1 MKKYI
6 LYSLLSFSFWSVS
19 AQKND
24 SASQDLNGMRAIGS
38 PANPKVPMSWDRYHD
53 YAQITQFCKDLVKS
67 YPNLVKMESIG
78 KSYEN
83 RDIWVLTISDFKTGK
98 IEHKPGF
105 YIDGG
110 IHANELQGVEVSM
123 YTAWY
128 LAESF
133 QTVKFINTL
142 LKEKVFY
149 IAVTISPDS
158 RENFIHTPNNANT
171 SRSGMRSF
179 DNDGDGLVNEDKLD
193 DLDGDGNIV
202 MMRRKSKTG
211 RWKVDP
217 KYPSRMYQVRGDEKG
232 DYEMLGYEGIDN
244 DKDGLVNEDN
254 TGTYDPNRDW
264 AWNWQPNYVQNGA
277 LFYPGTLPE
286 TRAVKDFVVNHPNIA
301 GAQSYHNYGG
311 MFLRG
316 PGAAEDD
323 PLFSRQDIEVYDNI
337 GKLGEKLIPGYNYF
351 ILHKDL
357 YTVYGGEIDFLCLTR
372 GIFTFS
378 NELMTSYKLFNQKSS
393 WSRWDNDEFNEF
405 DKYLLFGD
413 GYVEWKTFVHPQFG
427 EIEVGGSKKNY
438 IRNHPGFMLQEDA
451 HRNMAFTLYHAY
463 QTPKL
468 EIVDIKS
475 EKLSGDLV
483 AVTATIMNTRII
495 PTHST
500 HDVKNKIE
508 RPNYITLKGSTVVVG
523 MTVENEDLNLFTE
536 QKYRPE
542 QIEVPNISGMGSV
555 KVRWIVKGNPSNA
568 TVEVSSAKG
577 GLVSEKVSEKLAK

>member
-1 MKKYI
+1 MKKIIYI
-6 LYSLLSFSFWSVS
+6 ALISLFSTAIY
-19 AQKND
+19 AQNI
-24 SASQDLNGMRAIGS
+24 APQDLNGMRAIGS
-38 PANPKVPMSWDRYHD
+38 PANPKVRMSWDRYHD
-53 YAQITQFCKDLVKS
+53 YAQITQFCKDLVKA
-67 YPNLVKMESIG
+67 YPYLVKMESIG
-78 KSYEN
+78 KSFEG
-83 RDIWVLTISDFKTGK
+83 RDIWVLTITDFKSGEEK
-98 IEHKPGF
+98 NKPGF

-128 LAESF
+128 LAENFHS
-133 QTVKFINTL
+133 VKFISTL

-149 IAVTISPDS
+149 IALTISPDS
-158 RENFIHTPNNANT
+158 RENFIYKENNSNT

-211 RWKVDP
+211 RFKIDP
-217 KYPSRMYQVRGDEKG
+217 KYPTRMYQVRGDEKG
-232 DYEMLGYEGIDN
+232 EYEMLGYEGMDN
-244 DKDGLVNEDN
+244 DGDGLVNEDQV
-254 TGTYDPNRDW
+254 GTYDPNRDW
-264 AWNWQPNYVQNGA
+264 GWNWQPNYVQNGA

-286 TRAVKDFVVNHPNIA
+286 TRAVKDFIIKHPNIA

-323 PLFSRQDIEVYDNI
+323 PLYSRQDIEVYDNI
-337 GKLGEKLIPGYNYF
+337 GKLGEKMIPGYNYF

-357 YTVYGGEIDFLCLTR
+357 YTVYGGEIDYLSLTR

-413 GYVEWKTFVHPQFG
+413 GYVEWKPFNHPQFG
-427 EIEVGGSKKNY
+427 EIEIGGAKKNY

-468 EIVDIKS
+468 EIVDIKT
-475 EKLSGDLV
+475 EQLKGGLT
-483 AVTATIMNTRII
+483 AVTATVMNTRII

-500 HDVKNKIE
+500 HDIKNKIE
-508 RPNYITLKGSTVVVG
+508 RPDYISLKGAKVISG

-536 QKYRPE
+536 QKNSP
-542 QIEVPNISGMGSV
+542 QTIKVANISGMGNV
-555 KVRWIVKGNPSNA
+555 KVRWIVNGNPSGA

-577 GLVSEKVSEKLAK
+577 GFVSDKVGK

>member
-1 MKKYI
+1 MKRYI
-6 LYSLLSFSFWSVS
+6 LTTILCLLMANVN

-24 SASQDLNGMRAIGS
+24 IAPQDLNGMRAIGS
-38 PANPKVPMSWDRYHD
+38 PANPKVRMSWDRYHD
-53 YAQITQFCKDLVKS
+53 YAQITQFCKDLVKA

-78 KSYEN
+78 KSFEG
-83 RDIWVLTISDFKTGK
+83 RDIWLLTVSDFKTDK
-98 IEHKPGF
+98 TENKPGF

-110 IHANELQGVEVSM
+110 IHANELQGVEISM

-142 LKEKVFY
+142 LKDKVFY
-149 IAVTISPDS
+149 IALTISPDS
-158 RENFIHTPNNANT
+158 RENFIYKENTANS
-171 SRSGMRSF
+171 SRSGMRPF
-179 DNDGDGLVNEDKLD
+179 DNDGDGLVNEDKYN

-211 RWKVDP
+211 RYKIDP
-217 KYPSRMYQVRGDEKG
+217 KYPSRMYQVRGDEMG
-232 DYEMLGYEGIDN
+232 EYELLGYEGLDA
-244 DKDGLVNEDN
+244 DGDGLVNEDQL
-254 TGTYDPNRDW
+254 GTYDPNRDW
-264 AWNWQPNYVQNGA
+264 AWNWQPDYVQRGA

-286 TRAVKDFVVNHPNIA
+286 TRAVKDFIVSHPNIA

-337 GKLGEKLIPGYNYF
+337 GKLGEKMIPGYNYF
-351 ILHKDL
+351 VLHKDL
-357 YTVYGGEIDFLCLTR
+357 YTVYGGEIDFLSLTR

-413 GYVEWKTFVHPQFG
+413 GYVEWKPFNHPQFG
-427 EIEVGGSKKNY
+427 EIEIGGAKKNY

-468 EIVDIKS
+468 EILDIKT
-475 EKLSGDLV
+475 EKLSGGLT

-495 PTHST
+495 PTHSSI
-500 HDVKNKIE
+500 DVKNKIE
-508 RPNYITLKGSTVVVG
+508 RPDFITLKGANVIAG
-523 MTVENEDLNLFTE
+523 MTVQNEDLNLFTE
-536 QKYRPE
+536 QKHSP
-542 QIEVPNISGMGSV
+542 QTIEIDNIRGMGSV
-555 KVRWIVKGNPSNA
+555 KVRWFVSGNANGA

-577 GLVSEKVSEKLAK
+577 GFVSDKVK

>member
-1 MKKYI
+1 MAN
-6 LYSLLSFSFWSVS
+6 VN
-19 AQKND
+19 AQKNEI
-24 SASQDLNGMRAIGS
+24 APQDLNGMRAIGS
-38 PANPKVPMSWDRYHD
+38 PANPKVRMSWDRYHD
-53 YAQITQFCKDLVKS
+53 YAQITQFGKDLVKA

-78 KSYEN
+78 KSFEG
-83 RDIWVLTISDFKTGK
+83 RDIWLLTVSDFKTDK
-98 IEHKPGF
+98 TENKPGF

-110 IHANELQGVEVSM
+110 IHANELQGVEISM

-149 IAVTISPDS
+149 IALTISPDA
-158 RENFIHTPNNANT
+158 RENFIHKENTANS
-171 SRSGMRSF
+171 SRSGMRPF
-179 DNDGDGLVNEDKLD
+179 DNDGDGLVNEDKYN

-211 RWKVDP
+211 RYKIDA
-217 KYPSRMYQVRGDEKG
+217 KYPSRMYQVRGDEMG
-232 DYEMLGYEGIDN
+232 EYELLGYEGLDA
-244 DKDGLVNEDN
+244 DGDGLVNEDQL
-254 TGTYDPNRDW
+254 GTYDPNRDW
-264 AWNWQPNYVQNGA
+264 AWNWQPDYVQRGA

-286 TRAVKDFVVNHPNIA
+286 TRAVKDFIVSHPNIA

-323 PLFSRQDIEVYDNI
+323 ALFSRQDIEVYDNI
-337 GKLGEKLIPGYNYF
+337 GKLGEKMIPGYNYF
-351 ILHKDL
+351 VLHKDL
-357 YTVYGGEIDFLCLTR
+357 YTVYGGEIDFLSLTR

-378 NELMTSYKLFNQKSS
+378 NELMTSYKLFNQKNAG
-393 WSRWDNDEFNEF
+393 SRWDNDEFNEF

-413 GYVEWKTFVHPQFG
+413 GYVEWKPFNHPQFG
-427 EIEVGGSKKNY
+427 EIEIGGAKKNY

-468 EIVDIKS
+468 EILDIKT
-475 EKLSGDLV
+475 EKLSGGLT

-495 PTHST
+495 PTHSSI
-500 HDVKNKIE
+500 DVKNKIE
-508 RPNYITLKGSTVVVG
+508 RPDFIMLKGAKVVAG
-523 MTVENEDLNLFTE
+523 MTVQNEDLNLFTE
-536 QKYRPE
+536 QKHSP
-542 QIEVPNISGMGSV
+542 QSIEVDNIRGMGSI
-555 KVRWIVKGNPSNA
+555 KVRWIVSGNANGA

-577 GLVSEKVSEKLAK
+577 GFVSDKVK

>member
-1 MKKYI
+1 MKKIIYI
-6 LYSLLSFSFWSVS
+6 ALISLFSTAIY
-19 AQKND
+19 AQNI
-24 SASQDLNGMRAIGS
+24 APQDLNGMRAIGS
-38 PANPKVPMSWDRYHD
+38 PANPKVRMSWDRYHD
-53 YAQITQFCKDLVKS
+53 YAQITQFGKDLVKA
-67 YPNLVKMESIG
+67 YPYLVKMESIG
-78 KSYEN
+78 KSFEG
-83 RDIWVLTISDFKTGK
+83 RDIWVLTITDFKTGEEK
-98 IEHKPGF
+98 NKPGF

-128 LAESF
+128 LAENFHS
-133 QTVKFINTL
+133 VKFISTL

-149 IAVTISPDS
+149 IALTISPDS
-158 RENFIHTPNNANT
+158 RENFIYKENNSNT
-171 SRSGMRSF
+171 SRSGMRPF

-211 RWKVDP
+211 RFKIDP
-217 KYPSRMYQVRGDEKG
+217 KYPTRMYQVRGDEKG
-232 DYEMLGYEGIDN
+232 EYEMLGYEGMDN
-244 DKDGLVNEDN
+244 DGDGLVNEDQV
-254 TGTYDPNRDW
+254 GTYDPNRDW
-264 AWNWQPNYVQNGA
+264 GWNWQPNYVQNGA

-286 TRAVKDFVVNHPNIA
+286 TRAVKDFITKHPNIA

-323 PLFSRQDIEVYDNI
+323 PLYSRQDIEVYDNI
-337 GKLGEKLIPGYNYF
+337 GKLGEKMIPGYNYF

-357 YTVYGGEIDFLCLTR
+357 YTVYGGEIDYLSLTR

-413 GYVEWKTFVHPQFG
+413 GYVEWKPFNHPQFG
-427 EIEVGGSKKNY
+427 EIEIGGAKKNY

-468 EIVDIKS
+468 EIVDIKT
-475 EKLSGDLV
+475 EQLKGGLT
-483 AVTATIMNTRII
+483 AVTATVMNTRII

-500 HDVKNKIE
+500 HDIKNKIE
-508 RPNYITLKGSTVVVG
+508 RPDYISLKGAKVISG

-536 QKYRPE
+536 QKNSP
-542 QIEVPNISGMGSV
+542 QTIKVANISGMGNV
-555 KVRWIVKGNPSNA
+555 KVRWIVNGNPNGA

-577 GLVSEKVSEKLAK
+577 GFVSDKVGK

>member
-6 LYSLLSFSFWSVS
+6 LTSILCLLMASIN

-24 SASQDLNGMRAIGS
+24 IAPQDLNGMRAIGS
-38 PANPKVPMSWDRYHD
+38 PANPKVRMSWDRYHD
-53 YAQITQFCKDLVKS
+53 YAQITQFGKDLVKA

-78 KSYEN
+78 KSFEG
-83 RDIWVLTISDFKTGK
+83 RDIWVLTVSDFKTDK
-98 IEHKPGF
+98 IENKPGF

-110 IHANELQGVEVSM
+110 IHANELQGVEISM

-149 IAVTISPDS
+149 IALTISPDA
-158 RENFIHTPNNANT
+158 RENFIHKENTANS
-171 SRSGMRSF
+171 SRSGMRPF
-179 DNDGDGLVNEDKLD
+179 DNDGDGLVNEDKYN

-211 RWKVDP
+211 RYKIDP
-217 KYPSRMYQVRGDEKG
+217 KYPSRMYQVRGDEMG
-232 DYEMLGYEGIDN
+232 EYELLGYEGLDA
-244 DKDGLVNEDN
+244 DGDGLVNEDQL
-254 TGTYDPNRDW
+254 GTYDPNRDW
-264 AWNWQPNYVQNGA
+264 SWNWQPDYVQRGA

-286 TRAVKDFVVNHPNIA
+286 TRAVKNFIVNHPNIA

-337 GKLGEKLIPGYNYF
+337 GKLGEKMIPGYNYF
-351 ILHKDL
+351 VLHKDL
-357 YTVYGGEIDFLCLTR
+357 YTVYGGEIDFLSLTR

-378 NELMTSYKLFNQKSS
+378 NELMTSYKLFNQKNAG
-393 WSRWDNDEFNEF
+393 SRWDNDEFNEF

-413 GYVEWKTFVHPQFG
+413 GYVEWKPFNHPQFG
-427 EIEVGGSKKNY
+427 EIEIGGAKKNY

-468 EIVDIKS
+468 EILDVKT
-475 EKLSGDLV
+475 EKLSNGLT

-495 PTHST
+495 PTHSSI
-500 HDVKNKIE
+500 DVKNKIE
-508 RPNYITLKGSTVVVG
+508 RPDYISLKGVNVVAG

-536 QKYRPE
+536 QKHSP
-542 QIEVPNISGMGSV
+542 QTIEIDNIRGMGSV
-555 KVRWIVKGNPSNA
+555 KVRWIVSGNANGA

-577 GLVSEKVSEKLAK
+577 GFVSDKVK

>member
-1 MKKYI
+1 MKKIIYI
-6 LYSLLSFSFWSVS
+6 ALISLISTAIY
-19 AQKND
+19 AQNI
-24 SASQDLNGMRAIGS
+24 APQDLNGMRAIGS
-38 PANPKVPMSWDRYHD
+38 PANPKVRMSWDRYHD
-53 YAQITQFCKDLVKS
+53 YAQITQFCKDLVKA
-67 YPNLVKMESIG
+67 YPYLVKMESIG
-78 KSYEN
+78 KSFEG
-83 RDIWVLTISDFKTGK
+83 RDIWVLTITDFKSGEEK
-98 IEHKPGF
+98 NKPGF

-128 LAESF
+128 LAENFHS
-133 QTVKFINTL
+133 VKFISTL

-149 IAVTISPDS
+149 IALTISPDS
-158 RENFIHTPNNANT
+158 RENFIYKENNSNT

-211 RWKVDP
+211 RFKIDP
-217 KYPSRMYQVRGDEKG
+217 KYPTRMYQVRGDEKG
-232 DYEMLGYEGIDN
+232 EYEMLGYEGMDN
-244 DKDGLVNEDN
+244 DGDGLVNEDQV
-254 TGTYDPNRDW
+254 GTYDPNRDW
-264 AWNWQPNYVQNGA
+264 GWNWQPNYVQNGA

-286 TRAVKDFVVNHPNIA
+286 TRAVKDFIIKHPNIA

-323 PLFSRQDIEVYDNI
+323 PLYSRQDIEVYDNI
-337 GKLGEKLIPGYNYF
+337 GKLGEKMIPGYNYF

-357 YTVYGGEIDFLCLTR
+357 YTVYGGEIDYLSLTR

-413 GYVEWKTFVHPQFG
+413 GYVEWKPFNHPQFG
-427 EIEVGGSKKNY
+427 EIEIGGAKKNY

-468 EIVDIKS
+468 EIVDIKT
-475 EKLSGDLV
+475 EQLKGGLT
-483 AVTATIMNTRII
+483 AVTATVMNTRII

-500 HDVKNKIE
+500 HDIKNKIE
-508 RPNYITLKGSTVVVG
+508 RPDYISLKGAKVISG

-536 QKYRPE
+536 QKNSP
-542 QIEVPNISGMGSV
+542 QTIKVANISGMGNV
-555 KVRWIVKGNPSNA
+555 KVRWIVNGNPSGA

-577 GLVSEKVSEKLAK
+577 GFVSDKVGK

>member
-1 MKKYI
+1 MKKIIYFI
-6 LYSLLSFSFWSVS
+6 IISLFSTVIY
-19 AQKND
+19 AQNI
-24 SASQDLNGMRAIGS
+24 APQDLNGMRAIGS
-38 PANPKVPMSWDRYHD
+38 PANPKVRMSWDRYHD
-53 YAQITQFCKDLVKS
+53 YAQITQFGKDLVKA

-78 KSYEN
+78 KSVEG
-83 RDIWVLTISDFKTGK
+83 RDIWVLTITDFKSGEEK
-98 IEHKPGF
+98 NKPGF

-128 LAESF
+128 LAENYN
-133 QTVKFINTL
+133 TIKFISNL

-149 IAVTISPDS
+149 IALTISPDS
-158 RENFIHTPNNANT
+158 RENFIYKENNSNT
-171 SRSGMRSF
+171 SRSGMRPF

-211 RWKVDP
+211 RFKIDS
-217 KYPSRMYQVRGDEKG
+217 KYPTRMYQVRGDEKG
-232 DYEMLGYEGIDN
+232 EYEMLGYEGMDN
-244 DKDGLVNEDN
+244 DGDGLVNEDQE
-254 TGTYDPNRDW
+254 GTYDPNRDW
-264 AWNWQPNYVQNGA
+264 GWNWQPNYVQNGA

-286 TRAVKDFVVNHPNIA
+286 TRAVKDFVTKHPNIA

-323 PLFSRQDIEVYDNI
+323 PLYSRQDIEVYDNI
-337 GKLGEKLIPGYNYF
+337 GKLGEKIIPGYNYF

-357 YTVYGGEIDFLCLTR
+357 YTVYGGEIDYLSLTR

-393 WSRWDNDEFNEF
+393 WSRWDNDEFNQF

-413 GYVEWKTFVHPQFG
+413 GYVEWKPFNHPQFG
-427 EIEVGGSKKNY
+427 EIEIGGAKKNY

-468 EIVDIKS
+468 EIVDIKT
-475 EKLSGDLV
+475 EKLEGGLT

-508 RPNYITLKGSTVVVG
+508 RPDYISLKGAKVILG

-536 QKYRPE
+536 QKNSP
-542 QIEVPNISGMGSV
+542 QTIKVANISGMGNV
-555 KVRWIVKGNPSNA
+555 KVRWIVSGNPIGA

-577 GLVSEKVSEKLAK
+577 GFISDKVK

>member
-6 LYSLLSFSFWSVS
+6 LTSILCLLMASIN

-24 SASQDLNGMRAIGS
+24 IAPQDLNGMRAIGS
-38 PANPKVPMSWDRYHD
+38 PANPKVRMSWDRYHD
-53 YAQITQFCKDLVKS
+53 YAQITQFGKDLVKA

-78 KSYEN
+78 KSFEG
-83 RDIWVLTISDFKTGK
+83 RDIWVLTVSDFKTDK
-98 IEHKPGF
+98 IENKPGF

-110 IHANELQGVEVSM
+110 IHANELQGVEISM

-149 IAVTISPDS
+149 IALTISPDA
-158 RENFIHTPNNANT
+158 RENFIHKENTANS
-171 SRSGMRSF
+171 SRSGMRPF
-179 DNDGDGLVNEDKLD
+179 DNDGDGLVNEDKYN

-211 RWKVDP
+211 RYKIDP
-217 KYPSRMYQVRGDEKG
+217 KYPSRMYQVRGDEMG
-232 DYEMLGYEGIDN
+232 EYELLGYEGLDA
-244 DKDGLVNEDN
+244 DGDGLVNEDQL
-254 TGTYDPNRDW
+254 GTYDPNRDW
-264 AWNWQPNYVQNGA
+264 GWNWQPDYVQRGA

-286 TRAVKDFVVNHPNIA
+286 TRAVKNFIINHPNIA

-323 PLFSRQDIEVYDNI
+323 QLFSRQDIEVYDNI
-337 GKLGEKLIPGYNYF
+337 GKLGEKMIPGYNYF
-351 ILHKDL
+351 VLHKDL
-357 YTVYGGEIDFLCLTR
+357 YTVYGGEIDFLSLTR

-378 NELMTSYKLFNQKSS
+378 NELMTSYKLFNQKNTR
-393 WSRWDNDEFNEF
+393 SRWDNDEFNEF

-413 GYVEWKTFVHPQFG
+413 GYVEWKPFNHPQFG
-427 EIEVGGSKKNY
+427 EIEIGGAKKNY

-468 EIVDIKS
+468 EIIDIKT
-475 EKLSGDLV
+475 EKLSNGLT

-495 PTHST
+495 PTHSSI
-500 HDVKNKIE
+500 DVKNKIE
-508 RPNYITLKGSTVVVG
+508 RPDYISLKGANVIAG

-536 QKYRPE
+536 QKHSP
-542 QIEVPNISGMGSV
+542 QTIEIDNIRGMGSV
-555 KVRWIVKGNPSNA
+555 KVRWIISGNANGA
-568 TVEVSSAKG
+568 TVELSSAKG
-577 GLVSEKVSEKLAK
+577 GFVSNKVGK

>member
-1 MKKYI
+1 MKKIIYI
-6 LYSLLSFSFWSVS
+6 ALISLFSTAIY
-19 AQKND
+19 AQNI
-24 SASQDLNGMRAIGS
+24 APQDLNGMRAIGS
-38 PANPKVPMSWDRYHD
+38 PANPKVRMSWDRYHD
-53 YAQITQFCKDLVKS
+53 YAQITQFGKDLVKA
-67 YPNLVKMESIG
+67 YPYLVKMESIG
-78 KSYEN
+78 KSFEG
-83 RDIWVLTISDFKTGK
+83 RDIWVLTITDFKSGEEK
-98 IEHKPGF
+98 NKPGF

-128 LAESF
+128 LAENFHS
-133 QTVKFINTL
+133 VKFISTL

-149 IAVTISPDS
+149 IALTISPDS
-158 RENFIHTPNNANT
+158 RENFIYKENNSNT

-211 RWKVDP
+211 RFKIDP
-217 KYPSRMYQVRGDEKG
+217 KYPTRMYQVRGDEKG
-232 DYEMLGYEGIDN
+232 EYEMLGYEGMDN
-244 DKDGLVNEDN
+244 DGDGLVNEDQV
-254 TGTYDPNRDW
+254 GTYDPNRDW
-264 AWNWQPNYVQNGA
+264 GWNWQPNYVQNGA

-286 TRAVKDFVVNHPNIA
+286 TRAVKDFITKHPNIA

-323 PLFSRQDIEVYDNI
+323 PLYSGQDIEVYDNI
-337 GKLGEKLIPGYNYF
+337 GKLGEKMIPGYNYF

-357 YTVYGGEIDFLCLTR
+357 YTVYGGEIDYLSLTR

-413 GYVEWKTFVHPQFG
+413 GYVEWKPFNHPQFG
-427 EIEVGGSKKNY
+427 EIEIGGAKKNY

-468 EIVDIKS
+468 EIVDIKT
-475 EKLSGDLV
+475 EQLKGGLT
-483 AVTATIMNTRII
+483 AVTATVMNTRII

-500 HDVKNKIE
+500 HDIKNKIE
-508 RPNYITLKGSTVVVG
+508 RPDYISLKGAKVISG

-536 QKYRPE
+536 QKNSP
-542 QIEVPNISGMGSV
+542 QTIKVDNISGMGNV
-555 KVRWIVKGNPSNA
+555 KVRWIVSGNPNGA

-577 GLVSEKVSEKLAK
+577 GFVSDKIGK